1 MRHMVFAS
9 RMTWALNKIGLD
21 ILTWLYVSMRSNC
34 DTEEHFTNVPQIWAN
49 SLTLCFRLA
58 HTKGVHDAVVHWK
71 GQQVEKWNGP
81 VADAVDSQQL
91 EEVLG
96 FRGKFS
102 RRRPKHQEKN
112 DKKDL
117 QNHRPTTQMAVRGST
132 WTQGTMAWIDIL
144 LFYRNHYSVI
154 QSPSTKHR
162 VHLGLNWSDPTR
174 AAIVAELTATQDVLV
189 CGGEAA

>member
-1 MRHMVFAS
+1 M
-9 RMTWALNKIGLD
+9 
-21 ILTWLYVSMRSNC
+21 
-34 DTEEHFTNVPQIWAN
+34 
-49 SLTLCFRLA
+49 TLCSRLA
-58 HTKGVHDAVVHWK
+58 HTKGVHDAVVHRK

-81 VADAVDSQQL
+81 RADAVDSQQL

-96 FRGKFS
+96 FRGNFS
-102 RRRPKHQEKN
+102 RRRPKHQEEN

-117 QNHRPTTQMAVRGST
+117 QIQQLRWLYEGQHEPRELWLGLIFCFFTEITIQ
-132 WTQGTMAWIDIL
+132 
-144 LFYRNHYSVI
+144 LFNP
-154 QSPSTKHR
+154 PSTKHR